1 MDVNLH
7 QLEIFLCIARER
19 SFSKAAEK
27 LRISQPSVSIQIKNL
42 EESLEVKLFERL
54 GRRVSLTRE
63 GRQSWSTRKESRRS
77 SPRCRATSVRS
88 KEFVAADLLQDAAG
102 FQALRLC
109 RSRWRVSRSDIRIP
123 RFGSGPDGVT
133 RSSSGSSKMK
143 WT

>member
-1 MDVNLH
+1 LDVNLH

-63 GRQSWSTRKESRRS
+63 GAAVLEHAKRIAEIVST
-77 SPRCRATSVRS
+77 
-88 KEFVAADLLQDAAG
+88 LQ
-102 FQALRLC
+102 
-109 RSRWRVSRSDIRIP
+109 SDIREIKGIRRG
-123 RFGSGPDGVT
+123 RFAAGCSRVPSL
-133 RSSSGSSKMK
+133 RLFR
-143 WT
+143 